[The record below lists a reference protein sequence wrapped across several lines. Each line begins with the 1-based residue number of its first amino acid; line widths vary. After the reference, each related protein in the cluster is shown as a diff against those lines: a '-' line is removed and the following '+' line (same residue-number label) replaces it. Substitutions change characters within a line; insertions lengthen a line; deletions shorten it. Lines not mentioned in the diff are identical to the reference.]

1 MKVEQAQK
9 IILNPFITEKTFEL
23 VEAQKKICFIVVKT
37 AKNQK

>member
-23 VEAQKKICFIVVKT
+23 VE
-37 AKNQK
+37 